1 MVNPIGSR
9 GGAGGWE
16 GVGTYHPVIF
26 TKSGGWEGVGT
37 HHPVIFT
44 KPGGWEGVGTYHQ
57 VIFTKSGGW
66 EGVGTYHPV
75 IFTKSNFLWANKNLF
90 WQRSR
95 DGNSQGLGVPHAVT
109 VSQKP
114 SCTALWRADG
124 TVVGKGNAGWT
135 VSVSGHPCPCQNCS
149 R

>member
-37 HHPVIFT
+37 YHP
-44 KPGGWEGVGTYHQ
+44 

-95 DGNSQGLGVPHAVT
+95 DGNPKVWGGGRGRGREGRRLDVG
-109 VSQKP
+109 
-114 SCTALWRADG
+114 RA
-124 TVVGKGNAGWT
+124 
-135 VSVSGHPCPCQNCS
+135 
-149 R
+149 